1 MRKKAISTADECAN
15 NFKENRGHPIKIIA
29 GFYKGEGWT
38 MVQSLIIQI
47 LKNLPLWM
55 LPIVSANIINAA
67 TTPENYS
74 LTYIA
79 INAAVMTVLLLQNV
93 YTTYAIAKVYNRLT
107 RKIEYMLRS
116 SIIHKLQELSMMYH
130 KNTSPG
136 KLQSKIV
143 RDCEGICTL
152 LSSLYNNLFV
162 VLITMIIAIVVTL
175 QKSPTVMIFFLFV
188 VPAQILTVKIL
199 YKRLVRKN
207 REFRTEIEQTQSSVS
222 EMIEL
227 IPVTRAHGLQDREI
241 NKMNGILGTAM
252 NAGYSLDKEN
262 NLFGGWNWVLMQ
274 LAQLS
279 CLCFTGILAYYG
291 KISVGEVVLYQTYF
305 SQISSGVN
313 QIIAII
319 PQITHGL
326 EAINSIGEVLY
337 DEDVEVNNKIIPL
350 EDMKGGVTFRDIK
363 YKYPDGD
370 KWILDNFNLTVKP
383 GESIAFVGGS
393 GAGKSTILNLLI
405 GYDRPNDGDIL
416 IDRINMENL
425 DLNEFRRNI
434 AVVPQNTILFAGTI
448 RDNLTYGIDGVTDEQ
463 LWDVLK
469 KVGLDELV
477 ESLPYGL
484 NTHLGEHGG
493 KLSGGQRQRVS
504 IARALLRNPKI
515 IIFDEATSALDSAS
529 EKKVQAAVDNMM
541 KHCTT
546 FLVAHR
552 LSTIKNADRIAYVSN
567 GRISEIGTWDELVEM
582 KGEFYNL
589 KRLQE

>member
-1 MRKKAISTADECAN
+1 MKTKPIQTTEECAK
-15 NFKENRGHPIKIIA
+15 NFKDNKGHPLKIIL
-29 GFYKGEGWT
+29 GFYKGEGLT
-38 MVQSLIIQI
+38 MAQSLVIQI

-55 LPIVSANIINAA
+55 LPIVTANIINAA
-67 TTPENYS
+67 TSPEEYS

-79 INAAVMTVLLLQNV
+79 INAIVMVVLLLQNV

-116 SIIHKLQELSMMYH
+116 SIIQKLQELSMMYH

-143 RDCEGICTL
+143 RDCEGICSL
-152 LSSLYNNLFV
+152 LSSLYNNIFV
-162 VLITMIIAIVVTL
+162 IIITMIIAIVVTL
-175 QKSPTVMIFFLFV
+175 KRSPMVIVFFLFV
-188 VPAQILTVKIL
+188 IPAQIITVKIL
-199 YKRLVRKN
+199 YKGLVQKN
-207 REFRTEIEQTQSSVS
+207 RKFRKEIENTQSSVS

-227 IPVTRAHGLQDREI
+227 IPVTRAHGLQDRGI
-241 NKMNGILGTAM
+241 NKMSGILSTAM

-262 NLFGGWNWVLMQ
+262 HLFGGWNWVLMQ

-279 CLCFTGILAYYG
+279 CLCFTGLLAYFG
-291 KISVGEVVLYQTYF
+291 KIDVGDVVLYQTYF
-305 SQISSGVN
+305 GQISSGVN
-313 QIIAII
+313 TIIAMV

-337 DEDVEVNNKIIPL
+337 DDDVEVNNKIIPL
-350 EDMKGGVTFRDIK
+350 ENMQGGVTFRDIK

-370 KWILDNFNLTVKP
+370 KWILDGFNLTVKP
-383 GESIAFVGGS
+383 GESVAFVGGS

-416 IDRINMENL
+416 IDRINMENI
-425 DLNEFRRNI
+425 DINEFRRNI

-463 LWDVLK
+463 LWDVLR

-477 ESLPYGL
+477 ESMPNGL

-552 LSTIKNADRIAYVSN
+552 LSTIKNADRIAFVSK
-567 GRISEIGTWDELVEM
+567 GKIAEIGSWDELIEK

-589 KRLQE
+589 KKLQD

>member
-1 MRKKAISTADECAN
+1 MKAKPIQTTEECAK
-15 NFKENRGHPIKIIA
+15 NFRDNKGHPIKIIL
-29 GFYKGEGWT
+29 GFYKGEGLT
-38 MVQSLIIQI
+38 MLQSLIIQI

-55 LPIVSANIINAA
+55 LPIVTANIINAA
-67 TTPENYS
+67 TTPEDYS
-74 LTYIA
+74 LSYIA
-79 INAAVMTVLLLQNV
+79 INAIVMVILLLQNV

-116 SIIHKLQELSMMYH
+116 SIIQKLHELSMMYH

-143 RDCEGICTL
+143 RDCEGICSL

-162 VLITMIIAIVVTL
+162 IVISMIIAIVVTL
-175 QKSPTVMIFFLFV
+175 QKSPMVIVFFLFV
-188 VPAQILTVKIL
+188 IPAQIITVKVL
-199 YKRLVRKN
+199 YKGLVQKN
-207 REFRTEIEQTQSSVS
+207 RKFRKEIENTQSSVS

-241 NKMNGILGTAM
+241 NKMSGILSTAM

-262 NLFGGWNWVLMQ
+262 HLFGGWNWVLMQ
-274 LAQLS
+274 LAQLA
-279 CLCFTGILAYYG
+279 CLCFTGLLAYYG

-305 SQISSGVN
+305 GQISSGVN
-313 QIIAII
+313 TIIAMV

-337 DEDVEVNNKIIPL
+337 DDDVEVNNKIIPL
-350 EDMKGGVTFRDIK
+350 ENMQGGITFRDVK

-370 KWILDNFNLTVKP
+370 KWILDGFSLTVKP
-383 GESIAFVGGS
+383 GESVAFVGGS

-416 IDRINMENL
+416 VDRINMENI
-425 DLNEFRRNI
+425 DINEFRRNI

-448 RDNLTYGIDGVTDEQ
+448 RDNLTYGVDGVTDEQ
-463 LWDVLK
+463 LWDVLR

-477 ESLPYGL
+477 ESMPDGL
-484 NTHLGEHGG
+484 ATHLGEHGG

-504 IARALLRNPKI
+504 IARALLRDPKI

-552 LSTIKNADRIAYVSN
+552 LSTIKNADRIAYVSK
-567 GRISEIGTWDELVEM
+567 GRITEIGSWDELIEK

-589 KRLQE
+589 KKLQD

>member
-1 MRKKAISTADECAN
+1 MKTKPIQTTEECVK
-15 NFKENRGHPIKIIA
+15 NFKENKGHPLKIIL
-29 GFYKGEGWT
+29 GFYKGEGLT
-38 MVQSLIIQI
+38 MFQSLIIQI

-55 LPIVSANIINAA
+55 LPIVTANIINAA
-67 TTPENYS
+67 TTPDEYS
-74 LTYIA
+74 LSYIA
-79 INAAVMTVLLLQNV
+79 INAVVMVVLLLQNV

-116 SIIHKLQELSMMYH
+116 SIIQKLQELSMMYH

-143 RDCEGICTL
+143 RDCEGICSL

-162 VLITMIIAIVVTL
+162 FVISMIIAIVVTL
-175 QKSPTVMIFFLFV
+175 QKSPIVILFFLLV
-188 VPAQILTVKIL
+188 IPVQIITVRIL
-199 YKRLVRKN
+199 YKGLVQKN
-207 REFRTEIEQTQSSVS
+207 RKFRKEIEHTQSSVS

-241 NKMNGILGTAM
+241 NKMSGVLSTAM
-252 NAGYSLDKEN
+252 SAGYSLDKEN
-262 NLFGGWNWVLMQ
+262 NLFCGWNWVLMQ

-279 CLCFTGILAYYG
+279 CLCFTGLLAYYG

-305 SQISSGVN
+305 GQISSGVN
-313 QIIAII
+313 TIIAMV
-319 PQITHGL
+319 PQITQGL

-337 DEDVEVNNKIIPL
+337 DDDIEVNNKIIPL
-350 EDMKGGVTFRDIK
+350 ENMQGGVTFLDVK

-370 KWILDNFNLTVKP
+370 KWILDGFDLTVNP

-416 IDRINMENL
+416 VDRINMENI
-425 DLNEFRRNI
+425 DINEFRRNI

-448 RDNLTYGIDGVTDEQ
+448 RDNLTYGVDGVTDEQ
-463 LWDVLK
+463 LWDVLR

-477 ESLPYGL
+477 ESMPNGL
-484 NTHLGEHGG
+484 ATHLGEHGG

-552 LSTIKNADRIAYVSN
+552 LSTIKNADRIAYVSK
-567 GRISEIGTWDELVEM
+567 GKITEIGSWDELVEK

-589 KRLQE
+589 KRLQD

>member
-1 MRKKAISTADECAN
+1 MKSKPIQTIEECAK
-15 NFKENRGHPIKIIA
+15 NFKDNKGHPAKIVL
-29 GFYKGEGWT
+29 GFYKGEGLT
-38 MVQSLIIQI
+38 MVVSLIIQI

-55 LPIVSANIINAA
+55 LPIVTANIINAA
-67 TTPENYS
+67 TSPEKYS
-74 LTYIA
+74 LSYIA
-79 INAAVMTVLLLQNV
+79 INAIVMVVMLLQNV

-107 RKIEYMLRS
+107 RKIEFMLRS
-116 SIIHKLQELSMMYH
+116 SIIQKLQELSMMYH

-143 RDCEGICTL
+143 RDCESICSL
-152 LSSLYNNLFV
+152 LSSLYNTLFV
-162 VLITMIIAIVVTL
+162 VVISMVIAIVVTL
-175 QKSPTVMIFFLFV
+175 QKSPMVIVFFLFV
-188 VPAQILTVKIL
+188 IPAQIITVKIL
-199 YKRLVRKN
+199 YRGLVKKN
-207 REFRTEIEQTQSSVS
+207 RTFRKEIEHTQSSVS

-241 NKMNGILGTAM
+241 NKMSGVLSTAM

-274 LAQLS
+274 LAQLA
-279 CLCFTGILAYYG
+279 CLCFTGLLAYYG
-291 KISVGEVVLYQTYF
+291 KISIGEVVLYQTYF
-305 SQISSGVN
+305 GQISSGVN
-313 QIIAII
+313 TIIAMV
-319 PQITHGL
+319 PQITQGL

-337 DEDVEVNNKIIPL
+337 DDDVEVNNKIIPL
-350 EDMKGGVTFRDIK
+350 ENMQGGVTFRDVK

-370 KWILDNFNLTVKP
+370 KWILDGFNLTVKP
-383 GESIAFVGGS
+383 GESVAFVGGS

-416 IDRINMENL
+416 IDRINMENI
-425 DLNEFRRNI
+425 DINEFRRNI

-448 RDNLTYGIDGVTDEQ
+448 RDNLTYGTDGVTDEQ
-463 LWDVLK
+463 LWDVLR

-477 ESLPYGL
+477 ESLPEGL

-504 IARALLRNPKI
+504 IARALLRDPKI

-552 LSTIKNADRIAYVSN
+552 LSTIKNADRIAFVSK
-567 GRISEIGTWDELVEM
+567 GRIAEIGSWDELIAKE
-582 KGEFYNL
+582 GEFYNL
-589 KRLQE
+589 KKLQD

>member
-1 MRKKAISTADECAN
+1 MKTKPIQTTEECAK
-15 NFKENRGHPIKIIA
+15 NFKDNRGHPFKIILS
-29 GFYKGEGWT
+29 FYKGEGWT
-38 MVQSLIIQI
+38 MLQSLIIQI

-55 LPIVSANIINAA
+55 IPIVTANIINAA
-67 TTPENYS
+67 TSPADYS

-79 INAAVMTVLLLQNV
+79 VNVIVMVILLLQNV
-93 YTTYAIAKVYNRLT
+93 YTTYALAKVYNHLT

-116 SIIHKLQELSMMYH
+116 SIIQKLQELSMMYH

-143 RDCEGICTL
+143 RDCEGICSL
-152 LSSLYNNLFV
+152 LTSLYNTLFCIV
-162 VLITMIIAIVVTL
+162 ISMVIAIVVTL
-175 QKSPTVMIFFLFV
+175 QKSPMVIVFFLFV
-188 VPAQILTVKIL
+188 IPAQIITVKVL
-199 YKRLVRKN
+199 YKGLVQKN
-207 REFRTEIEQTQSSVS
+207 RKFRKEIENTQSSVS

-241 NKMNGILGTAM
+241 NKMSGILSTAM

-262 NLFGGWNWVLMQ
+262 SLFGGWNWVLMQ

-279 CLCFTGILAYYG
+279 CLCFTGLLAYYG

-305 SQISSGVN
+305 GQISSGVN
-313 QIIAII
+313 TIIAMV

-326 EAINSIGEVLY
+326 EAVNSIGEVLY
-337 DEDVEVNNKIIPL
+337 DDDVEVNNKIIPL
-350 EDMKGGVTFRDIK
+350 ENMQGGVTFRDIK

-370 KWILDNFNLTVKP
+370 KWILDGFDLTVKP
-383 GESIAFVGGS
+383 GESVAFVGGS

-416 IDRINMENL
+416 IDRINMENI
-425 DLNEFRRNI
+425 DINEFRRNI

-448 RDNLTYGIDGVTDEQ
+448 RDNLTYGVDGVTDEQ
-463 LWDVLK
+463 LWDVLR

-477 ESLPYGL
+477 ESMPNGL
-484 NTHLGEHGG
+484 ATHLGEHGG

-552 LSTIKNADRIAYVSN
+552 LSTIKNADRIAYVSK
-567 GRISEIGTWDELVEM
+567 GKITEIGSWDELIEK

-589 KRLQE
+589 KRLQD